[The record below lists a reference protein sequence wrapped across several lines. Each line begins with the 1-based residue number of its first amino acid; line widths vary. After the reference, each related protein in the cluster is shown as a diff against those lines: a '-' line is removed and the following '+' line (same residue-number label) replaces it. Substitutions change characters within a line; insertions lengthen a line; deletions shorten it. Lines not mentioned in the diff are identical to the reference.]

1 MATIRQV
8 RVKRIDWFRVL
19 ADLKRAGLS
28 LRNIAALT
36 GLSKTQLIGLRNED
50 TEPKHLAGEALV
62 MLWAKATNLGR
73 ESLPMAGE
81 EFAGKRVAVHR
92 LDGRVTCPL
101 CGTKHR
107 NVQESNKS
115 RTKRVQV
122 VQKPEPDRGHR
133 QLALSLNG

>member
-1 MATIRQV
+1 MTLIRQV

-62 MLWAKATNLGR
+62 VLWGKATNLGR
-73 ESLPMAGE
+73 ESLPMSGD
-81 EFAGKRVAVHR
+81 EFASKRVAVHR

-101 CGTKHR
+101 CGTEHR
-107 NVQESNKS
+107 SVQESNMS
-115 RTKRVQV
+115 RTKRAQV
-122 VQKPEPDRGHR
+122 IQKPDPEVDSR